1 MGKPSLKDRAEII
14 AELWRMVRGRKAWAL
29 LPVVLFLA
37 LLMLFLAVSEMPA
50 LIPFFYAVF

>member
-1 MGKPSLKDRAEII
+1 MNRRRLSERMEVIVQ
-14 AELWRMVRGRKAWAL
+14 LWRMVLKRKAWAL

-37 LLMLFLAVSEMPA
+37 LLLIFLAASEMPA

>member
-1 MGKPSLKDRAEII
+1 MGEPSLRDRAEII
-14 AELWRMVRGRKAWAL
+14 AELWRMVRRRRAWAL

>member
-1 MGKPSLKDRAEII
+1 MKPRWFDERFEVLVQ
-14 AELWRMVRGRKAWAL
+14 LWRMILRRKAWAL

-37 LLMLFLAVSEMPA
+37 LILVFLAVSEMPA

>member
-1 MGKPSLKDRAEII
+1 MKPRRLDERFEVLVQ
-14 AELWRMVRGRKAWAL
+14 LWQMVLRRRAWAL

-37 LLMLFLAVSEMPA
+37 LILVFLAVSEMPA